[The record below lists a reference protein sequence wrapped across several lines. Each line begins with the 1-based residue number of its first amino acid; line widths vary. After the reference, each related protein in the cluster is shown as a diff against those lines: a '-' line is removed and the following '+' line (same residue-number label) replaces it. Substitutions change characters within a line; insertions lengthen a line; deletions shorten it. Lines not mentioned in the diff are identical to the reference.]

1 MKLSSKFS
9 PATPRIKAIYA
20 QQPHGVDQLL
30 KLLDGKTR
38 VYIDYAN
45 VRPWS
50 EKLQWHVDPKRLMQ
64 FYRSFPAIKE
74 VSLYNGILVGDKRSE
89 QFAVEVPKMGYRF
102 RTKPVKIM
110 RHSIDASSVS
120 RQSTDLI
127 AQFVRRALLRQFDIA
142 TVEYLNDKL
151 YELNTKGIYAIE
163 DKKCNFD
170 VEIGTDM
177 LLASERGEVDTFCL
191 WSADSDFADSVEQ
204 LLDSGHKV
212 ILFATTRRVSREL
225 NELQSK
231 GLFIFDIAKIRNY
244 ICWKQELTIHGV

>member
-1 MKLSSKFS
+1 M
-9 PATPRIKAIYA
+9 

-151 YELNTKGIYAIE
+151 MSLTPKEFTP
-163 DKKCNFD
+163 
-170 VEIGTDM
+170 
-177 LLASERGEVDTFCL
+177 S
-191 WSADSDFADSVEQ
+191 
-204 LLDSGHKV
+204 
-212 ILFATTRRVSREL
+212 
-225 NELQSK
+225 
-231 GLFIFDIAKIRNY
+231 KIRNVTLMLRLVR
-244 ICWKQELTIHGV
+244 ICYSRQNGVKSIHFVCGVLTVILRIASNNCSIAVIK